1 MAPHQIATLGDSLA
15 MTDTGL
21 AGDSFTNSQDEPW

>member
-21 AGDSFTNSQDEPW
+21 AGDPLTAAELVEP